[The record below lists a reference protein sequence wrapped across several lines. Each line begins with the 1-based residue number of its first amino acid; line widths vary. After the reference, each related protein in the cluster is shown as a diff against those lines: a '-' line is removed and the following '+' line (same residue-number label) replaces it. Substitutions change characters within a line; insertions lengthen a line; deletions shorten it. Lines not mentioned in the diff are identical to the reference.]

1 MIALN
6 DKRVEK
12 ILNEFQYGANKYM
25 PWGTLGVSMCERDS
39 GLLSLE
45 TCLHRELLKLGFY
58 RVMPL
63 ITLPP
68 CHDLALERAV
78 ELPKSQACR
87 LMMGVMIDTMLK
99 YQEEQSGKPKIGLSI
114 MDILKQEKIEIP
126 RSWIRREK

>member
-25 PWGTLGVSMCERDS
+25 PWGKVGISIRERDS

-45 TCLHRELLKLGFY
+45 TCLHTKLLKLGFY
-58 RVMPL
+58 QTMPQV
-63 ITLPP
+63 TLPS
-68 CHDLALERAV
+68 CHTLALERAV

-114 MDILKQEKIEIP
+114 MDILKQEKIDIP
-126 RSWIRREK
+126 RSWIRRNR